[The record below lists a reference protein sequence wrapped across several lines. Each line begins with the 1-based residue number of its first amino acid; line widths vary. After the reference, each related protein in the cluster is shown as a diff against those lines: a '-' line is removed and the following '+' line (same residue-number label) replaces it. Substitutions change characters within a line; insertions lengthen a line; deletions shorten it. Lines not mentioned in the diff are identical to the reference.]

1 MRRIVSIGAVAATAL
16 TAAAMAVANGG
27 GKPSTKAVSATF
39 AVTPSGTNK
48 ASTCKGADGDYTL
61 IRGRYRG
68 TSTSSDARLAG
79 AISIDG
85 DSVVNTTTGL
95 GWMTGSLR
103 IDSAGNHDLNA
114 SFNAVISGGQL
125 TGFLNGRGHENDARL
140 LGGLQAAFGQ
150 NGLTSGSIGSTSP
163 TPALIVTGG
172 CDRHNKH
179 DGGDDDKDHKKKHD
193 R

>member
-16 TAAAMAVANGG
+16 TAAAMAVADGG

-39 AVTPSGTNK
+39 AVTLSGTNR

-61 IRGRYRG
+61 IRGRYWG

-95 GWMTGSLR
+95 G
-103 IDSAGNHDLNA
+103 
-114 SFNAVISGGQL
+114 
-125 TGFLNGRGHENDARL
+125 
-140 LGGLQAAFGQ
+140 
-150 NGLTSGSIGSTSP
+150 
-163 TPALIVTGG
+163 
-172 CDRHNKH
+172 
-179 DGGDDDKDHKKKHD
+179 
-193 R
+193 